1 MIDWNQID
9 TVLFDMDGTLL
20 DLQFDNQVWSHLL
33 PRHFAS
39 AHGLT
44 LEDANLQLTTHM
56 REVFGRIEFYC
67 LNYWTRHTGLDVM
80 APHREAVHLIRW
92 RPNALAL
99 VRALR
104 NSGKRIVLVT
114 NAHRDSL
121 GIKQAHCGII
131 DEMDDVVSAHDY
143 DVPKEALEFWQRLN
157 RQHPFDPART
167 LFIDDNAHVLM
178 SAQAYGIAHLLTIA
192 QPDSSRPARLG
203 LEHRAID
210 DFLSHFPVAPLA

>member
-39 AHGLT
+39 AQGIS
-44 LEDANLQLTTHM
+44 LEDANTQLTSHM
-56 REVFGRIEFYC
+56 QEIFGRIEFYC
-67 LNYWTRHTGLDVM
+67 LNYWARHTGLDVM
-80 APHREAVHLIRW
+80 APHREVVHLIRW

-99 VRALR
+99 VRSLR
-104 NSGKRIVLVT
+104 NCGKRIVLVT

-131 DEMDDVVSAHDY
+131 DEMDAVVSAHDY

-157 RQHPFDPART
+157 QQHPFDAART
-167 LFIDDNAHVLM
+167 LFIDDNAHVLK
-178 SAQAYGIAHLLTIA
+178 SAQAYGIAYLLTIA

-203 LEHRAID
+203 LEHPAID
-210 DFLSHFPVAPLA
+210 DFLHHFPVAGLV

>member
-1 MIDWNQID
+1 MINWNQID

-20 DLQFDNQVWSHLL
+20 DLQFDNQVWGHLL

-39 AHGLT
+39 TYGLT
-44 LEDANLQLTTHM
+44 LEDANFQLNTHM
-56 REVFGRIEFYC
+56 HEVFGRIEFYC
-67 LNYWTRHTGLDVM
+67 LKYWARHTGLDVM

-99 VRALR
+99 VRSLR
-104 NSGKRIVLVT
+104 SSGKRIVLVT

-121 GIKQAHCGII
+121 GIKQDHCGII
-131 DEMDDVVSAHDY
+131 DEMDAVVSAHDY
-143 DVPKEALEFWQRLN
+143 RVPKEALEFWQRLN
-157 RQHPFDPART
+157 QQHPFNPERT

-203 LEHRAID
+203 LGHPAID
-210 DFLSHFPVAPLA
+210 DFLSHFPIA